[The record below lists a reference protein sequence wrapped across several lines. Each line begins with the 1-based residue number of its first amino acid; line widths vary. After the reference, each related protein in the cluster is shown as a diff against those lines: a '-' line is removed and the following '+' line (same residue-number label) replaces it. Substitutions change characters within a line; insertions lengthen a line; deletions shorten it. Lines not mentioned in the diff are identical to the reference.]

1 MKPNPE
7 DTIRAYATFRVT
19 GDALVP
25 ELITD
30 ALCTFPTTS
39 YRKGEK
45 YVPGKHS
52 GPVLGR
58 TGVWFLSTD
67 KIVAGKNLMDHIAF
81 LFGMLAP
88 EMPISPAIV
97 LPQIGPVVF
106 SRLPDARVKE
116 LSRLLKERE
125 LTSVATLFWHGK
137 PGARAPSVPKPFVS
151 MLRVIPVAIET
162 DFDTDEKPAKR
173 VA

>member
-1 MKPNPE
+1 MKSSPD
-7 DTIRAYATFRVT
+7 DTKRAYATFRVT
-19 GDALVP
+19 GDRLVP
-25 ELITD
+25 EQITD
-30 ALCTFPTTS
+30 ALCTFPTMS

-58 TGVWFLSTD
+58 TGVWFLTTD
-67 KIVAGKNLMDHIAF
+67 KIVAGKNLTDHIAF

-88 EMPISPAIV
+88 EMPLSAPVV
-97 LPQIGPVVF
+97 LPQIGAVVF
-106 SRLPDARVKE
+106 SRVPNVRMKE

-125 LTSVATLFWHGK
+125 LTSVVTLFWHGR
-137 PGARAPSVPKPFVS
+137 PGARTPSVPKPFSS
-151 MLRVIPVAIET
+151 MLRAIPVAIET